1 MLNKF
6 HYMNKLLPIII
17 ILLSFIFGQS
27 ESKCGIIPDNELYA
41 SRDNQNWG
49 YSSDSLLV
57 DLNRWGQNPFVIID
71 SLGASVQNRALW
83 ELTITNHPESTT
95 LPRIY
100 IHTRTHPGE
109 EESFWVVNEIIN
121 ILLSDDP
128 YANFIRDN
136 TIFHIIPMYNPDGV
150 ELGFPRENA
159 NGIDIESGWD
169 DNPLEPEVAV
179 LQNRFS
185 ELMFINNPIKVALNM
200 HAAYACYRYFVYHDS
215 FGSSENYSI
224 LEQNYINKVQS
235 YFMSGIEPWSHYI
248 SWTNGTPDQYPES
261 WWWANFGE
269 NVLALTYEDMNSC
282 ENSGLYD
289 STANA
294 IVRGTLDYLG
304 IELTEIEK
312 YIISPIHIELISAF
326 PNPFNPA
333 TTIQFN
339 FKGNTKRTIY
349 LQVYNINGQMVESLL
364 YKNLAPGE
372 HQINWNASNNPSGVY
387 FVLLSDGTQTK
398 TLKLVLMK

>member
-1 MLNKF
+1 
-6 HYMNKLLPIII
+6 
-17 ILLSFIFGQS
+17 
-27 ESKCGIIPDNELYA
+27 
-41 SRDNQNWG
+41 
-49 YSSDSLLV
+49 
-57 DLNRWGQNPFVIID
+57 
-71 SLGASVQNRALW
+71 
-83 ELTITNHPESTT
+83 
-95 LPRIY
+95 
-100 IHTRTHPGE
+100 
-109 EESFWVVNEIIN
+109 
-121 ILLSDDP
+121 
-128 YANFIRDN
+128 
-136 TIFHIIPMYNPDGV
+136 
-150 ELGFPRENA
+150 
-159 NGIDIESGWD
+159 
-169 DNPLEPEVAV
+169 
-179 LQNRFS
+179 
-185 ELMFINNPIKVALNM
+185 
-200 HAAYACYRYFVYHDS
+200 
-215 FGSSENYSI
+215 
-224 LEQNYINKVQS
+224 
-235 YFMSGIEPWSHYI
+235 
-248 SWTNGTPDQYPES
+248 
-261 WWWANFGE
+261 
-269 NVLALTYEDMNSC
+269 MNSC